1 MDSNIKNPY
10 QHNVDIIK
18 GFFRKPIVLVLAT
31 MMAVSCICTMFSGLI
46 LVPSQMFNEQ
56 LFSQMPSGY
65 SSVTEDSSV
74 GITLPATAVL
84 ITISFFFF
92 YFFSRSQSK
101 SLKAPAKIFKIV
113 SLVELI
119 LVCIILGICIVLSI
133 LFLLLFAV
141 DVITNGETGV
151 IAFLFSLESGET
163 SSVSF
168 EIFLIIAIPLF
179 VILLIISSVFG
190 ILFSSKKYRF
200 AKSIDKSMRGIH
212 LYKNGAMGYGIFC
225 FISVAFSVPSVLTLC
240 VVLTPLY
247 AGIASLIVLI
257 SVATNIIMGIVA
269 IKYANYI
276 KSVSVKFNTEPV
288 YVPDTKEYF
297 DEAMPFGNIQGVT
310 SQNDGNPYALPLQE
324 NTDKFCTQCGN
335 KVGEGDLFCNKCGNK
350 LN

>member
-1 MDSNIKNPY
+1 MDNNIKNPY

-18 GFFRKPIVLVLAT
+18 GFFKRPIVLVLAI
-31 MMAVSCICTMFSGLI
+31 MMTVSNLCSMFSGLI
-46 LVPSQMFNEQ
+46 LVPSRMFNEQ

-74 GITLPATAVL
+74 GIALPATAIL

-92 YFFSRSQSK
+92 YFFSRSQRR
-101 SLKAPAKIFKIV
+101 SLNVPAKIFKIV

-119 LVCIILGICIVLSI
+119 FVCIILGICIVLSF
-133 LFLLLFAV
+133 LFLLILAV
-141 DVITNGETGV
+141 DVITNGESGV
-151 IAFLFSLESGET
+151 IASLFGLESGAL
-163 SSVSF
+163 SSASLEVL
-168 EIFLIIAIPLF
+168 LIVTIPLL
-179 VILLIISSVFG
+179 VILVIISVFG
-190 ILFSSKKYRF
+190 ILFSSMKYRF

-225 FISVAFSVPSVLTLC
+225 ILSGAFSLFSVISMFI
-240 VVLTPLY
+240 VLTPLY

-257 SVATNIIMGIVA
+257 GVATNIIMGIVA

-288 YVPDTKEYF
+288 YVPETKENF

-310 SQNDGNPYALPLQE
+310 SQNDGNPYAQPLQE
-324 NTDKFCTQCGN
+324 NTFKFCTQCGN
-335 KVGEGDLFCNKCGNK
+335 KVSTDDLFCNKCGNK